1 MGRRDGKGGP
11 AMSDAGRVVDAGE
24 VLTSY
29 LHSEGRQ
36 PLFLLGGS
44 LEILRSF
51 PPGCI
56 DCCMTSPP
64 YWGQRAYS
72 GGGIGL
78 EPHYS
83 QYVQHLL
90 EIFAEVKRALK
101 PSGSLWLNI
110 GDAYEKKCL
119 LGLPWRGGVAVAERQ
134 GWVRRN

>member
-78 EPHYS
+78 EETYGK
-83 QYVQHLL
+83 YVESLL
-90 EIFAEVKRALK
+90 AIIAEVKRVLK
-101 PSGSLWLNI
+101 PTGSFWLNVGDVYSHKALI
-110 GDAYEKKCL
+110 GI
-119 LGLPWRGGVAVAERQ
+119 PWRVALVMTDKQ
-134 GWVRRN
+134 GWILRN